1 MTRAYRIVLAVALS
15 GVASQHAWSW
25 GNDGH
30 KIVGAIAL
38 QFLSSDDR
46 AEVQRLTRLYKTPD
60 GWHYRD
66 FPTALIFP
74 DLARSKAKG
83 PNPARKWRF
92 FAKFNRWHFL
102 NVPRDTDE
110 VNLRHCGFDCVL
122 RGIDWH
128 LERLQ
133 KGNLEDWKRAEAL
146 FFLGHWVGDV
156 HQPLHI
162 SYGDDLG
169 GNKIDR
175 IKGSYYNSPHLHSI
189 WDTGIIKKA
198 RRGRSINSYA
208 RSLRSQITPALRS
221 EWLRDEPLQWAQ
233 ESYDIA
239 TQDTV
244 DYCEWTPGWR
254 GKSCDPEG
262 RTRTL
267 TASYQGQFEKV
278 AERRLQQAGVRLAE
292 YIRRGLKP

>member
-146 FFLGHWVGDV
+146 FFLGA
-156 HQPLHI
+156 
-162 SYGDDLG
+162 LG
-169 GNKIDR
+169 R
-175 IKGSYYNSPHLHSI
+175 RRTPAPAYQL
-189 WDTGIIKKA
+189 
-198 RRGRSINSYA
+198 RGRSGWKQDRPNQRKLLQLA
-208 RSLRSQITPALRS
+208 TPAFHLGH
-221 EWLRDEPLQWAQ
+221 WHHQ
-233 ESYDIA
+233 ESQARQIHKFLRPKSTIPNYPSAAIRVA
-239 TQDTV
+239 PRR
-244 DYCEWTPGWR
+244 TPAMG
-254 GKSCDPEG
+254 
-262 RTRTL
+262 
-267 TASYQGQFEKV
+267 
-278 AERRLQQAGVRLAE
+278 AGIL
-292 YIRRGLKP
+292 